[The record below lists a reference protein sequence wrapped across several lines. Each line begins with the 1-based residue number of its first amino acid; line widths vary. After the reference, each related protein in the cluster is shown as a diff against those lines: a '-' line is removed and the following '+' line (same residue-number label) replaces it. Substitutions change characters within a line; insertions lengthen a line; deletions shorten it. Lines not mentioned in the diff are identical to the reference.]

1 MNEDKLLAEAARM
14 FRVLGNESRLL
25 LLSLVSHENRPVS
38 ALAEAA
44 KMSQPLTS
52 QHLRILRDAGLLE
65 ADRRGKEV
73 IYRIADHHVEHVVRD
88 AIAHAREN
96 A

>member
-1 MNEDKLLAEAARM
+1 
-14 FRVLGNESRLL
+14 
-25 LLSLVSHENRPVS
+25 
-38 ALAEAA
+38 
-44 KMSQPLTS
+44 MSQPLTS

-73 IYRIADHHVEHVVRD
+73 IYRISDCHVEHVVRD

>member
-1 MNEDKLLAEAARM
+1 M

-52 QHLRILRDAGLLE
+52 QHLRDAGLLE

-73 IYRIADHHVEHVVRD
+73 IYRISDCHVEHVVRD

>member
-1 MNEDKLLAEAARM
+1 M

-73 IYRIADHHVEHVVRD
+73 IYRISDCHVEHVVRD
-88 AIAHAREN
+88 VIAHAREN

>member
-1 MNEDKLLAEAARM
+1 M

-73 IYRIADHHVEHVVRD
+73 IYRISDCHVEHVVRD
-88 AIAHAREN
+88 TIAHAREN

>member
-1 MNEDKLLAEAARM
+1 MNEDKLLAETARM

-73 IYRIADHHVEHVVRD
+73 IYQISDCHVEHVVRD

>member
-1 MNEDKLLAEAARM
+1 MNEDKLLAETARM

-65 ADRRGKEV
+65 LAYGLVFAAATVV
-73 IYRIADHHVEHVVRD
+73 ITL
-88 AIAHAREN
+88 
-96 A
+96 